1 LSIANCQLPILSAGQ
16 LATRNPQ
23 LKTRNPQS
31 AIRNP
36 KSTFEFHVSR
46 KARDEYQFDLSLFG
60 SSGRVIFANFQ
71 AAQLFAQKMNE
82 KRDVKNHPERAVS
95 AAEINA
101 MGLIDEI
108 LHTMLEVYR
117 REANGN
123 VFKDALNWLEQKFS
137 AGDIDKM
144 LRRFVEEF
152 PPLAVYQNKITL
164 EEYLKG
170 ETGGISNRQIALEE
184 MLLLWLENSNPAFMK
199 YGELFDDELLEKQ
212 TVYKQAMDN
221 LDAFFETQ
229 PLFGPA
235 GNQNLLRLL
244 RTPTL
249 ANPYSLSDQLLFM
262 QQQWG
267 LYLAAALK
275 IKWELLF
282 GKAEG
287 ADLPLLRALDFI
299 TEEKKMRFLP
309 GPGPKETFVPDY
321 AYQDAE
327 PERYSPDTHWMP
339 RLVLLAKSTLVW
351 LDQLSKKY
359 QKPVARLDQIPDEEL
374 DILARWGF
382 TGLWLIGIWERSSAS
397 KKIKQMCG
405 NPEAE
410 SSAYSLYDYQIARDI
425 GGDEAYANLK
435 ERCGKRGIRLASDMV
450 PNHTGVYSKWVI
462 EHPEWY
468 IQLPYPPFPAYTFN
482 GANLSEQP
490 DVGIYIED
498 HYYDRSDAAVVFKR
512 VYFPTGDTRYIY
524 HGNDGTSFPWNDTAQ
539 LDYTQPEV
547 REAVIQTI
555 LHVARQFPVIRFD
568 AAMTLAKRHYHRLW
582 FPAPGSG
589 GDIPSRAQHGMT
601 RAQFDEIV
609 PEEFW
614 REVVDRVAKEAPDTL
629 LLAEAFW
636 LMEGY
641 FVRTLGMHRVYNSA
655 FMNMLMKEENQK
667 YRYTI
672 KNTMEFDPEILKRYV
687 NFMNNPD
694 EETAI
699 YQFGDGDKYFGVCMM
714 MCTMPGLPMFGHG
727 QVEGFKEKYGM
738 EYRRAYYDEQ
748 PNQYLVE
755 RHQREIFPVMKKRY
769 LFAEVENFLLYDF
782 YTEDGAVNED
792 VFAYSNRFGEERA
805 LVVFHNKFADT
816 RGWIRTSAAFAEKHE
831 SGESKRIVQKT
842 IGEGLALQREGDYF
856 IIFRDH
862 VSGLEYIRHCRTL
875 WEQGLYIE
883 LGAYKHQV
891 FLNFREVRDSEF
903 HSYGRLHAELQGRGV
918 PDVEE
923 ALQELFLRPLHA
935 PFRELMN
942 PATLERLMQAHAG
955 EEGGAPA
962 GSSEQPGDL
971 LDQIETNYRAF
982 LEEAREFS
990 DFEADAN
997 ALAAEVREELR
1008 QALQFDSRRIGKRY
1022 PAEKSPKFKDA
1033 LTYLEMQLS
1042 QRDFALGVIFSW
1054 VFVHGL
1060 GKIGGWV
1067 SRVSVASPE
1076 EDFPLRSRKLLDEW
1090 LLHKIIRA
1098 SLEQAGLESQQSEQ
1112 AVGLVKLLTR
1122 QQNWFGEN
1130 GAKKDRPFRLLDRL
1144 LKDEE
1149 FAQFLKVNRF
1159 NEVLWYNKEAFEQAM
1174 GWLFVIGALQA
1185 VFSDRETSAGAEAVA
1200 ELAPV
1205 KKGAAA
1211 KERPGA
1217 KPPATATANIAEKI
1231 AALYEVIESWQKAEA
1246 GSEYQVGKLLEGVK
1260 TGGRSGSRGRSR
1272 VKQPAKETGKE
1283 GKPLRPK
1290 K

>member
-1 LSIANCQLPILSAGQ
+1 LETFFSIPFYVRFNKLQDVNWQLLIANCQLPILCVGQ
-16 LATRNPQ
+16 PATHNSQ
-23 LKTRNPQS
+23 LKTRNS
-31 AIRNP
+31 KLAT
-36 KSTFEFHVSR
+36 TFEFHVSR

-123 VFKDALNWLEQKFS
+123 VFKDALEWLEQKFS
-137 AGDIDKM
+137 AGDIDQM

-152 PPLAVYQNKITL
+152 PPVAVYQNKIKL
-164 EEYLKG
+164 EDYLKG
-170 ETGGISNRQIALEE
+170 DTGGISNRQIALEE

-282 GKAEG
+282 GRGEG

-321 AYQDAE
+321 AHQDAE
-327 PERYSPDTHWMP
+327 PERYSADTHWMP

-359 QKPVARLDQIPDEEL
+359 QKPITRLDQIPDEEL
-374 DILARWGF
+374 DTLARWGF

-410 SSAYSLYDYQIARDI
+410 SSAYSLYDYQIARDV

-435 ERCGKRGIRLASDMV
+435 ERCAKRGIRLASDMV

-462 EHPEWY
+462 EHPDWY

-498 HYYDRSDAAVVFKR
+498 HYYDRTDAAVVFKR

-539 LDYTQPEV
+539 LDYTKPEV

-568 AAMTLAKRHYHRLW
+568 AAMTLAKRHFHRLW

-589 GDIPSRAQHGMT
+589 GDIPSRAQHGMA

-672 KNTMEFDPEILKRYV
+672 KNTMEFDPEVLKRFV

-755 RHQREIFPVMKKRY
+755 RHQREIFPIMKKRY

-816 RGWIRTSAAFAEKHE
+816 RGWIRTSAAYAEKDE
-831 SGESKRIVQKT
+831 SGEGKRIVQKT
-842 IGEGLALQREGDYF
+842 IGEGLALHREDDYF

-862 VSGLEYIRHCRTL
+862 VSGLEYIRHSRTL

-935 PFRELMN
+935 PFREFMN
-942 PATLERLMQAHAG
+942 PATLNRLMQYHAG
-955 EEGGAPA
+955 EESGEPSVAGEPA
-962 GSSEQPGDL
+962 TL
-971 LDQIETNYRAF
+971 LDDVETHYLAF
-982 LEEAREFS
+982 LEEARQFINVQV
-990 DFEADAN
+990 DAK
-997 ALAAEVREELR
+997 ALAAEVREELSR
-1008 QALQFDSRRIGKRY
+1008 ALQFDARRIGKRY

-1060 GKIGGWV
+1060 GKIGG
-1067 SRVSVASPE
+1067 E
-1076 EDFPLRSRKLLDEW
+1076 EDFPRRSHKLLDEW

-1098 SLEQAGLESQQSEQ
+1098 SLEDFGLESRQSEQ
-1112 AVGLVKLLTR
+1112 AVALVKLLTR
-1122 QQNWFGEN
+1122 QQRWFGEN

-1174 GWLFVIGALQA
+1174 GWLFVIGA
-1185 VFSDRETSAGAEAVA
+1185 
-1200 ELAPV
+1200 
-1205 KKGAAA
+1205 
-1211 KERPGA
+1211 
-1217 KPPATATANIAEKI
+1217 
-1231 AALYEVIESWQKAEA
+1231 
-1246 GSEYQVGKLLEGVK
+1246 
-1260 TGGRSGSRGRSR
+1260 SGF
-1272 VKQPAKETGKE
+1272 
-1283 GKPLRPK
+1283 
-1290 K
+1290 